1 MHEWA
6 LAEGVIATA
15 LKTAAEQNKARIT
28 RIAVTLGELQQISRE
43 LFADALKEVMP
54 EADPRLEGAQI
65 DLQIEE
71 ALLQCRAC
79 GRQFAFAEAGDDL
92 AEASAEAIHFVPE
105 LAHSFV
111 KCPECGSPDFE
122 VIKGRGVW
130 IDFIEG
136 E

>member
-15 LKTAAEQNKARIT
+15 LKAAEEQNKARIT
-28 RIAVTLGELQQISRE
+28 RIAVTLGELQQISCE
-43 LFADALKEVMP
+43 LFAGALKEVLP
-54 EADPRLEGAQI
+54 EADPRLEDTQI

-79 GRQFAFAEAGDDL
+79 GHQFAFADAGDEL
-92 AEASAEAIHFVPE
+92 AEVSDEAIHFVPE

-111 KCPECGSPDFE
+111 KCPGCSSPDFA
-122 VIKGRGVW
+122 VVKGRGVW